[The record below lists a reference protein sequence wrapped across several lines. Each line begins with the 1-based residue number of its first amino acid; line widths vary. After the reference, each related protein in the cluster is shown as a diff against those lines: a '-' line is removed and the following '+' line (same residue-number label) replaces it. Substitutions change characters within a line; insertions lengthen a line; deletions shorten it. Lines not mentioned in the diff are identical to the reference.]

1 MAYHY
6 QCRHCQTA
14 MGTIDEPLLSAE
26 QLGFHALTSEERQEM
41 IRLSE
46 TGDYQVQAICEDCQ
60 EALERNPDLHQNDY
74 LIQ

>member
-14 MGTIDEPLLSAE
+14 MGTIDEPFMSAE

-46 TGDYQVQAICEDCQ
+46 TGDYHIQAICEDCQ